1 MNTLQNEIIIDAPIE
16 KIWESLAITDKLDSY
31 DPTVKKS
38 TATSEIKSGIGAS
51 RKVDMLDG
59 KNWFE
64 EKCTIFEPNK
74 ALEYTLTACSF
85 PVHNLKHDYSFE
97 QLGDKIKVTQKM
109 NIQMKYGLMGKL
121 MFTMLKPKWN
131 SGNRTFLGGLKS
143 ASEKDKLQ

>member
-1 MNTLQNEIIIDAPIE
+1 MSTLQNEIIIDAPIE
-16 KIWESLAITDKLDSY
+16 KIWEALAIADKLDSY

-38 TATSEIKSGIGAS
+38 TATSEIKSGLGAS

-109 NIQMKYGLMGKL
+109 NIQMKYGPLGIL

-131 SGNRTFLGGLKS
+131 AGNRKFLGGLKS
-143 ASEKDKLQ
+143 ASENK

>member
-1 MNTLQNEIIIDAPIE
+1 MRTLKNEVLIDAHID
-16 KIWESLAITDKLDSY
+16 KIWKSLAITDKLDTY

-64 EKCTIFEPNK
+64 EKCTTYKPNK

-85 PVHNLKHDYSFE
+85 PVHKLQHDYSFE
-97 QLGDKIKVTQKM
+97 QIGDKVKVIQKM
-109 NIQMKYGLMGKL
+109 NIEMKYGLLGKL
-121 MFTMLKPKWN
+121 MFAMLKSKWN
-131 SGNRTFLGGLKS
+131 SGNKQFLGGLKM
-143 ASEKDKLQ
+143 ASEKK

>member
-1 MNTLQNEIIIDAPIE
+1 MNTIQNEIIINAPIE
-16 KIWESLAITDKLDSY
+16 KIWEALAITDKLETY

-64 EKCTIFEPNK
+64 EKCTTFEPNK

-85 PVHNLKHDYSFE
+85 PVHNLNHKYSFE
-97 QLGDKIKVTQKM
+97 QVDDKIKVTQKM
-109 NIQMKYGLMGKL
+109 NIQMKYGVLGKL
-121 MFTMLKPKWN
+121 MFAMLKPKWN
-131 SGNRTFLGGLKS
+131 SGNRKFLGGLKNT
-143 ASEKDKLQ
+143 SEK